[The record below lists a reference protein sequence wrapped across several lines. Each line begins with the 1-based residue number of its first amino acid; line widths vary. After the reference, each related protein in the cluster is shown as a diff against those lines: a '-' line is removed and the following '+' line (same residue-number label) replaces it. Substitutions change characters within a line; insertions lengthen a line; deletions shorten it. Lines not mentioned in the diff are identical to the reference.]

1 MFWLER
7 IRRGFLWALKS
18 SENLCAAL
26 GSILVF
32 GITIWI
38 MVDISSRT
46 FLGRAVGGSFETGG
60 LVMVSIIFLA
70 LAAVQ
75 AQGKHIEIPLL
86 VDKLPHRIQK
96 IISLV
101 TLFTG
106 LAFFSFIVKVT
117 FPVTIQAYQQDWSVF
132 GVALIPKWPAYAS
145 ITLGSFLLCLRYVVQ
160 LVTKAI
166 R

>member
-1 MFWLER
+1 M
-7 IRRGFLWALKS
+7 
-18 SENLCAAL
+18 
-26 GSILVF
+26 
-32 GITIWI
+32 
-38 MVDISSRT
+38 DISSRT

-75 AQGKHIEIPLL
+75 AQGKHIEIPLV
-86 VDKLPHRIQK
+86 VDKLPHRTQK

-101 TLFTG
+101 TLLTG
-106 LAFFSFIVKVT
+106 LVFFSFIVKVT

-132 GVALIPKWPAYAS
+132 GVALIPKWPAYAA